1 MIATRGRATPQ
12 RIFPTPTSDEQVS
25 GLIVVT
31 EVARRDVDETQVRSS
46 TPSVPSATRSD
57 ANDFIDAQ
65 SDQSFPA
72 SDPPSWTGMSFSPEG
87 KSSAHGGAR
96 GYAMDRED
104 PGSRSRLTRRGDK
117 DDPDATTDGA
127 AVGEQPE

>member
-1 MIATRGRATPQ
+1 M
-12 RIFPTPTSDEQVS
+12 
-25 GLIVVT
+25 
-31 EVARRDVDETQVRSS
+31 
-46 TPSVPSATRSD
+46 PSATRSG

-87 KSSAHGGAR
+87 KSSAHGGVG
-96 GYAMDRED
+96 GYAMDSED

-117 DDPDATTDGA
+117 DDPDAATDGA
-127 AVGEQPE
+127 AVGGQPD